1 MIKHERLNRL
11 LTNIGI
17 GCKGFGDRLQSY
29 FIAGVLVFV
38 PAIATIGLVYFLFK
52 YVDDFLGQLFGV
64 TFPGAGLILTALIC
78 LVFGI
83 VAQNVVGKKILDWIG
98 KSLEKVPVI
107 SSVYTGIKQV
117 ADVFMKDQKSAFK
130 RVVMLEYP
138 KEDCWVIG
146 FVTAD
151 FTMKVDG
158 DIKEK
163 DSMVT
168 VFVPTTPNP
177 TSGFLLILPK
187 SKIIDMN
194 IDIDVAMKVII
205 SGGIVQKADNNAEV
219 VAVEPALV
227 ENNVVTEKV
236 E

>member
-1 MIKHERLNRL
+1 MIKHERLNKL
-11 LTNIGI
+11 LARIGTE
-17 GCKGFGDRLQSY
+17 CKGFGDKIQSY

-38 PAIATIGLVYFLFK
+38 PAVATIGLVYFLFK

-64 TFPGAGLILTALIC
+64 TFPGAGLVLTALIC
-78 LVFGI
+78 LIFGVI
-83 VAQNVVGKKILDWIG
+83 TQNVVGKKILDWIG
-98 KSLEKVPVI
+98 KLLEKVPVI

-151 FTMKVDG
+151 FTMKVEG

-205 SGGIVQKADNNAEV
+205 SGGIVQKDDKNTGIAT
-219 VAVEPALV
+219 VEPVLV
-227 ENNVVTEKV
+227 ENKIEEDKV